1 MWIIFVFLYIN
12 LKFKL
17 CFIILPA
24 LNFVFIKLILKK
36 LLDYVSIFNRYLHKN
51 KKISS
56 NLILYNLVKD
66 SAWWLNLSEFDPVKT
81 QLLFY
86 YFVIIILFKEI
97 SLAFLEKSWLIRIP
111 FKIIVGFQ
119 KQNVKKRRQT
129 IDLNISNPRYN
140 R

>member
-1 MWIIFVFLYIN
+1 
-12 LKFKL
+12 
-17 CFIILPA
+17 
-24 LNFVFIKLILKK
+24 
-36 LLDYVSIFNRYLHKN
+36 
-51 KKISS
+51 
-56 NLILYNLVKD
+56 
-66 SAWWLNLSEFDPVKT
+66 
-81 QLLFY
+81 
-86 YFVIIILFKEI
+86 LFKEI